1 MLCGAF
7 PKEGDVAVERLFLHG
22 AAGWKGR
29 RQGKI
34 GEEIDEEWGGKRPNT
49 RENTENE
56 MEMVKIVK
64 SPFFVDTERAIISEQ

>member
-1 MLCGAF
+1 M
-7 PKEGDVAVERLFLHG
+7 ERK
-22 AAGWKGR
+22 AAGE
-29 RQGKI
+29 I